1 MNNSPRKIEGASNPN
16 IKPNTKDLT
25 KKYYTIFFSIL
36 IISFFAIYW
45 LCNFT
50 KLKEMFQII
59 ALSAL
64 SIALAEYFTRRF
76 LKL

>member
-1 MNNSPRKIEGASNPN
+1 MNNSPRKIESASNPN

-50 KLKEMFQII
+50 KL
-59 ALSAL
+59 
-64 SIALAEYFTRRF
+64 R
-76 LKL
+76 

>member
-1 MNNSPRKIEGASNPN
+1 MNNYPRKIEGASNPN
-16 IKPNTKDLT
+16 IKPNANNLT
-25 KKYYTIFFSIL
+25 KKYYTMFFSIL
-36 IISFFAIYW
+36 IISFFVIYW

-50 KLKEMFQII
+50 KLREMFQVI

-64 SIALAEYFTRRF
+64 SIALAEYFTRRY